1 MPAMSDKGVK
11 VEDVK
16 VVVALSD
23 DVESSAQAPEESTF
37 KRNMALFSLTAL
49 ILITLVPMFLIG
61 GAIGFVVE
69 DIGGKESSGWLIMA
83 NSLALAA
90 VAPLA
95 GSISD
100 LIGRRSV
107 ALLGGLLVMG
117 GMVMLGTAT
126 RMDVAIG
133 AMAVAGAGAGLAELV
148 AISGISELAPVN
160 QRGGFYAV
168 SCLVF
173 LPWGPSTTYAQLYS
187 AASTWRWSAGFL

>member
-95 GSISD
+95 GSIS
-100 LIGRRSV
+100 
-107 ALLGGLLVMG
+107 
-117 GMVMLGTAT
+117 
-126 RMDVAIG
+126 
-133 AMAVAGAGAGLAELV
+133 
-148 AISGISELAPVN
+148 
-160 QRGGFYAV
+160 
-168 SCLVF
+168 
-173 LPWGPSTTYAQLYS
+173 
-187 AASTWRWSAGFL
+187 